1 MQRQS
6 AEQRQDFSE
15 HAVKVAPRWAPGTV
29 VIPDEAG
36 KAIVRSPFANS
47 AALMGRRALISL
59 AAGENDVSGLAIL
72 RDCGLLEAAAIDD
85 GAGRG
90 LEHWHARGW
99 SHALT
104 TYLWSRRASFHDDGE
119 TYRDRQME
127 ALATF
132 LREDGPPPSPRRAA
146 MRPMTLPEPAPLPE
160 TPVGEVLRRRVTS
173 RTLHRRGFG
182 DQRLSDLLGHG
193 LARASRN
200 RDPDPAEPQRFLF
213 SYGAAFDYYVAVYGV
228 LGIESGIYLYDP
240 STHALDDLGTVHGEA
255 ETRAACKDLL
265 IGQHQVETAAATVFV
280 VADFPRYQ
288 WRYRHERGLRNLYF
302 DSARVS
308 QALILVAT
316 AFGLQN
322 WLTPAVRD
330 SLGERLFQLAPVDQQ
345 VLTTVTVA

>member
-1 MQRQS
+1 MRRQS
-6 AEQRQDFSE
+6 AEHRQNSPE
-15 HAVKVAPRWAPGTV
+15 PPVNAAPRWAAGTV
-29 VIPDEAG
+29 VIPDEDG
-36 KAIVRSPFANS
+36 KATVRSPFANS
-47 AALMGRRALISL
+47 AVLMGRRALISL
-59 AAGENDVSGLAIL
+59 AAGENDISGLAVL
-72 RDCGLLEAAAIDD
+72 RDCGLLEADAIDD
-85 GAGRG
+85 DTGRG

-104 TYLWSRRASFHDDGE
+104 TYLWSRRASFQDDGE
-119 TYRDRQME
+119 AYRDRQME

-146 MRPMTLPEPAPLPE
+146 TRPMVLPEPAPLPE
-160 TPVGEVLRRRVTS
+160 TPVGEVLRKRVTS
-173 RTLHRRGFG
+173 RTLHRRAFG

-200 RDPDPAEPQRFLF
+200 RDPDPADPQRFLF
-213 SYGAAFDYYVAVYGV
+213 SYGAAFDYYVAVYDV
-228 LGIESGIYLYDP
+228 HGIESGIHLYDP

-255 ETRAACKDLL
+255 ETRAACKELF
-265 IGQHQVETAAATVFV
+265 IGQRQVETAAATVFV

-302 DSARVS
+302 DSARVG

-316 AFGLQN
+316 ACGLQT

-330 SLGERLFQLAPVDQQ
+330 SLGERLFQLAPIDHQ